1 MVSLSDIFKNVKYGT
16 LSRQLRN
23 EDKQADAFA
32 QQELNAPADSISV
45 GDRVLNALLGK
56 KANSNDTIGTP
67 KSDNKGNVTIDS
79 SISQTPRVGGVL
91 NDFIKGYKD
100 NRFNPINMYQWGEKK
115 RTAERLGEGLGSLV
129 RFGES
134 PLGRSLIVGGLVGA
148 TGGNP
153 LQSLTYGTYTG
164 MLNQANRNADRIYRD
179 DLITSQ
185 QTAFRNSPEYA
196 TMTPEEQQTQLQNIS
211 DNINAQRGYFNKD
224 IYSNLINTQ
233 QMRDNADWKKLYFD
247 TQQKNLEATREWQ
260 QRQAE
265 LQRQE
270 KVADRAF
277 RANENAMD
285 RTVTMR
291 GQDVNAN
298 SRQNAADRKEK
309 FLYKQSMSTINVI
322 KSAINAVNT
331 NPEAFGLWQGLGG
344 AGLINRLDSNGVK
357 ARSIVNSV
365 TAEYRKYLTGAQ
377 MSDAERKEYY
387 KFLPAP
393 TDNSE
398 ILLSKL
404 NSMLTVIG
412 TREGLDT
419 SSSVDRLGIL

>member
-115 RTAERLGEGLGSLV
+115 GTAERLGEGLGSLV

-233 QMRDNADWKKLYFD
+233 QMRDNADWRKFYFD
-247 TQQKNLEATREWQ
+247 TQQENNQINREFQ
-260 QRQAE
+260 QRQLDNSTAQANANRALQWAE
-265 LQRQE
+265 L
-270 KVADRAF
+270 
-277 RANENAMD
+277 NE
-285 RTVTMR
+285 RK
-291 GQDVNAN
+291 
-298 SRQNAADRKEK
+298 RQNDISNDIAMAKLLKEGEFNEFSEIEQQLNNFQNSFGKVNNPYRYRIAGGTSEALNMLTPEESNFNSQRTLLFNQIARK
-309 FLYKQSMSTINVI
+309 
-322 KSAINAVNT
+322 
-331 NPEAFGLWQGLGG
+331 LGG
-344 AGLINRLDSNGVK
+344 EKGVLSDQDIKRIDAALPKLSDTLQQKQAKMQAVYDLLDIK
-357 ARSIVNSV
+357 
-365 TAEYRKYLTGAQ
+365 KGATTQ
-377 MSDAERKEYY
+377 SD
-387 KFLPAP
+387 P
-393 TDNSE
+393 
-398 ILLSKL
+398 
-404 NSMLTVIG
+404 
-412 TREGLDT
+412 
-419 SSSVDRLGIL
+419 LGIL

>member
-115 RTAERLGEGLGSLV
+115 GTAERLGEGLGSLV

-233 QMRDNADWKKLYFD
+233 QMRDNADWRKFYFD
-247 TQQKNLEATREWQ
+247 TQQENNQINREFQ
-260 QRQAE
+260 QRQLDNSTAQANANRALQWAE
-265 LQRQE
+265 L
-270 KVADRAF
+270 
-277 RANENAMD
+277 NE
-285 RTVTMR
+285 RK
-291 GQDVNAN
+291 
-298 SRQNAADRKEK
+298 RQNDISNDIAMAKLLKEGEFSEIEQQLNNFQNSFGKVNNPYRYRIAGGTSEALNMLTPEESNFNSQRTLLFNQVARK
-309 FLYKQSMSTINVI
+309 
-322 KSAINAVNT
+322 
-331 NPEAFGLWQGLGG
+331 LGG
-344 AGLINRLDSNGVK
+344 EKGVLSDQDIKRIDAALPKLSDTLQQKQAKMQAVYDLLDIK
-357 ARSIVNSV
+357 
-365 TAEYRKYLTGAQ
+365 KGATTQ
-377 MSDAERKEYY
+377 SD
-387 KFLPAP
+387 P
-393 TDNSE
+393 
-398 ILLSKL
+398 
-404 NSMLTVIG
+404 
-412 TREGLDT
+412 
-419 SSSVDRLGIL
+419 LGIL

>member
-134 PLGRSLIVGGLVGA
+134 PLGRSRLVGA

-233 QMRDNADWKKLYFD
+233 QMRDNADWRKFYFD
-247 TQQKNLEATREWQ
+247 TQQENNQINREFQ
-260 QRQAE
+260 QRQLDNSTAQANANRALQWAE
-265 LQRQE
+265 L
-270 KVADRAF
+270 
-277 RANENAMD
+277 NE
-285 RTVTMR
+285 RK
-291 GQDVNAN
+291 
-298 SRQNAADRKEK
+298 RQNDISNDIAMAKLLKEGEFNEFSEIEQQLNNFQNSFGKVNNPYRYRIAGGTSEALNMLTPEESNFNSQRTLLFNQIARK
-309 FLYKQSMSTINVI
+309 
-322 KSAINAVNT
+322 
-331 NPEAFGLWQGLGG
+331 LGG
-344 AGLINRLDSNGVK
+344 EKGVLSDQDIKRIDAALPKLSDTLQQKQAKMQAVYDLLDIK
-357 ARSIVNSV
+357 
-365 TAEYRKYLTGAQ
+365 KGATTQ
-377 MSDAERKEYY
+377 SD
-387 KFLPAP
+387 P
-393 TDNSE
+393 
-398 ILLSKL
+398 
-404 NSMLTVIG
+404 
-412 TREGLDT
+412 
-419 SSSVDRLGIL
+419 LGIL

>member
-233 QMRDNADWKKLYFD
+233 QMRDNADWRKFYFD
-247 TQQKNLEATREWQ
+247 TQQENNQINREFQ
-260 QRQAE
+260 QRQLDNSTAQANANRALQWAE
-265 LQRQE
+265 L
-270 KVADRAF
+270 
-277 RANENAMD
+277 NE
-285 RTVTMR
+285 RK
-291 GQDVNAN
+291 
-298 SRQNAADRKEK
+298 RQNDISNDIAMAKLLKEGEFNEFSEIEQQLNNFQNSFGKVNNPYRYRIAGGTSEALNMLTPEESNFNSQRTLLFNQIARK
-309 FLYKQSMSTINVI
+309 
-322 KSAINAVNT
+322 
-331 NPEAFGLWQGLGG
+331 LGG
-344 AGLINRLDSNGVK
+344 EKGVLSDQDIKRIDAALPKLSDTLQQKQAKMQAVYDLLDIK
-357 ARSIVNSV
+357 
-365 TAEYRKYLTGAQ
+365 KGATTQ
-377 MSDAERKEYY
+377 SD
-387 KFLPAP
+387 P
-393 TDNSE
+393 
-398 ILLSKL
+398 
-404 NSMLTVIG
+404 
-412 TREGLDT
+412 
-419 SSSVDRLGIL
+419 LGIL

>member
-233 QMRDNADWKKLYFD
+233 QMRDNADWRKFYFD
-247 TQQKNLEATREWQ
+247 TQQENNQINREFQ
-260 QRQAE
+260 QRQLDNSTAQANANRALQWAE
-265 LQRQE
+265 L
-270 KVADRAF
+270 
-277 RANENAMD
+277 NE
-285 RTVTMR
+285 RK
-291 GQDVNAN
+291 
-298 SRQNAADRKEK
+298 RQNDISNDIAMAKLLKEGEFNEFSEIEQQLNNFQNSFGKVNNPYRYRIAGGTSEALNMLTPEESNFNSQRTLLFNQIARK
-309 FLYKQSMSTINVI
+309 
-322 KSAINAVNT
+322 
-331 NPEAFGLWQGLGG
+331 LGG
-344 AGLINRLDSNGVK
+344 ENGVLSDQDIK
-357 ARSIVNSV
+357 RIDAALPKLSDTLQQKQAKMQAVYDLLDI
-365 TAEYRKYLTGAQ
+365 KKGATTQ
-377 MSDAERKEYY
+377 SD
-387 KFLPAP
+387 P
-393 TDNSE
+393 
-398 ILLSKL
+398 
-404 NSMLTVIG
+404 
-412 TREGLDT
+412 
-419 SSSVDRLGIL
+419 LGIL